1 VDVRR
6 RAASLAL
13 LLLAFAPGGLL
24 AARRDAAD
32 GAAGLVLGV
41 AWLGGVLGGQR
52 TEGPEPPV
60 RWRVVYRRPGS

>member
-1 VDVRR
+1 MRR

-24 AARRDAAD
+24 AARDAAD
-32 GAAGLVLGV
+32 GAAGLVLGG